1 MSSSAENV
9 NESKSGRS
17 GIVTSLF
24 APVDAASVAVFRMT
38 FGAILVWEV
47 YRYFAKGWIDRYWVE
62 PVMTLHYYGLD
73 WIGPLP
79 RAGMHFVFGLLGI
92 SAALVAAGLA
102 YRIAA
107 ALFCLL
113 FAYVFFLDQSR
124 YLNHF
129 YLVFLLSMMMVFIPA
144 HREWAIDARLQM
156 RTRSRSVPGWCLWLL
171 RFQIGVVYIFG
182 GIQKF
187 NGDWFRGEPM
197 RMWLARKTDWFLVG
211 PLFDDERTV
220 ALFTF
225 GGIAF
230 DLLVVPGLLWR
241 RTRPFAFA
249 AALAFHLFNSQ
260 FFKIGIFPWLM
271 IAATTLFFAPD
282 WPRRFATR
290 LTRRPVSRVALPPPG
305 PLRLDDLDVKRQ
317 IALWLLSA
325 YAVFQLLFPLRA
337 FLYPGNHL
345 WTEEGM
351 WFSWNMMLS
360 EKQSSLV
367 FTVVDPQTNQRV
379 DVYPEMYV
387 KELQYIVG
395 TRCADSVVQI
405 AHHIAQRAHES
416 GSKDAKVYV
425 RWYMS
430 MNGREPQLY
439 VDPNVDF
446 AAIPRGLG
454 PKRWILPLEKQL
466 MSPAD
471 RASAIRTRTKTD
483 TVASESEYVP
493 EKEFGEE

>member
-1 MSSSAENV
+1 MSSSTENV
-9 NESKSGRS
+9 GESKSGQS
-17 GIVTSLF
+17 GIVTLLF
-24 APVDAASVAVFRMT
+24 TPVDVASVALFRMA
-38 FGAILVWEV
+38 FGAILLWEI
-47 YRYFAKGWIDRYWVE
+47 YRYFVKGWIDRYWVE

-73 WIGPLP
+73 WLEPLP
-79 RAGMHFVFGLLGI
+79 RAGMYAVFALMGI
-92 SAALVAAGLA
+92 AATLIAAGLA

-107 ALFCLL
+107 AVFCVL

-129 YLVFLLSMMMVFIPA
+129 YFVFLLSLLMMFIPA
-144 HREWAIDARLQM
+144 HREWAINTKLQK
-156 RTRSRSVPGWCLWLL
+156 TARSRFIPAWCLWLL
-171 RFQIGVVYIFG
+171 RFQIGVVYVFA
-182 GIQKF
+182 GIQKI
-187 NGDWFRGEPM
+187 NSDWFHGEPM
-197 RMWLARKTDWFLVG
+197 RTWLARKTDWSLVG

-220 ALFTF
+220 AFFTF

-282 WPRRFATR
+282 WPRHLAARFTN
-290 LTRRPVSRVALPPPG
+290 RPVSRVALPPPES
-305 PLRLDDLDVKRQ
+305 LRLDDLDLKRQ
-317 IALWLLSA
+317 ITLWLLAA
-325 YAVFQLLFPLRA
+325 YAMFQLLFPLRA
-337 FLYPGNHL
+337 VLYPGNHL

-360 EKQSSLV
+360 EKRSLIV

-387 KELQYIVG
+387 KQLQYVVG
-395 TRCADSVVQI
+395 TRCPDSVVQI
-405 AHHIAQRAHES
+405 AHYIAQRARES

-425 RWYMS
+425 KWYMS

-446 AAIPRGLG
+446 AAMPRGLR
-454 PKRWILPLEKQL
+454 PKRWILALEKPLPPRGERGSVIGNQVK
-466 MSPAD
+466 PETAP
-471 RASAIRTRTKTD
+471 TD
-483 TVASESEYVP
+483 EYAP
-493 EKEFGEE
+493 EEKFGEE